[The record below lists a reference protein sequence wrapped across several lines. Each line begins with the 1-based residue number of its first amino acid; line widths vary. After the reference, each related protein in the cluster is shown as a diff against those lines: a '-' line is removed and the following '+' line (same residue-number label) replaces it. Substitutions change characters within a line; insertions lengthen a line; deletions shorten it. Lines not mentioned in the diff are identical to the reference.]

1 MKTLA
6 VYAIVILIIAAFA
19 LGLATSGDVFLSF
32 IANKIHIL
40 ISYNNHSGLFSCF
53 ILRFIELEKPVIR
66 LRDFDFALSSER
78 AFIEPR
84 FHRLLSDRTI
94 VLNFN
99 MENARF
105 LPAGESASL
114 NDDLLG
120 LLQGGTSLVLN
131 RLTRMQFDR
140 IHAELAI
147 WGETIEF
154 NSFEADSPDARI
166 YASGR
171 ITESGSLNLNM
182 RIFFAPEL
190 ARDFPEELG
199 RILTQEAGGWLSY
212 SLSVE
217 TGQDR
222 SSLRVESE
230 KFKLNFE
237 RLEVK

>member
-1 MKTLA
+1 MRFIAICVIAILLFSALA
-6 VYAIVILIIAAFA
+6 V
-19 LGLATSGDVFLSF
+19 GLARSGDVFLSF

-40 ISYNNHSGLFSCF
+40 ISYENHSGLLSCF

-66 LRDFDFALSSER
+66 LRDFDFSLSSER
-78 AFIEPR
+78 VFIEPR
-84 FHRLLSDRTI
+84 FHRLFSDRTI
-94 VLNFN
+94 VLNCN

-105 LPAGESASL
+105 LATDENASQ

-120 LLQGGTSLVLN
+120 LFQGGASLILKH
-131 RLTRMQFDR
+131 LTRMQFDH

-147 WGETIEF
+147 WGETVEF
-154 NSFEADSPDARI
+154 YSFEADAPDVRI

-171 ITESGSLNLNM
+171 IAESGSLGLNM

-199 RILTQEAGGWLSY
+199 NLLTQEARGWLSY

-217 TGQDR
+217 TGRDK
-222 SSLRVESE
+222 SFLKMESE
-230 KFKLNFE
+230 NIKIDFE